1 MLSDFS
7 WKAEEDGKVSAFMM
21 DAATANAPL
30 IILAVAVAARSTDD
44 FFMKI
49 DDCSD

>member
-7 WKAEEDGKVSAFMM
+7 WKAEEEGKVSAFMM

-30 IILAVAVAARSTDD
+30 IILAVAALDGRFFHDD
-44 FFMKI
+44 
-49 DDCSD
+49 